1 MPIDDLSKQLA
12 NDQLILFVGAG
23 VSMSIGLPS
32 YAALIR
38 EIGEQLGF
46 DGDIFYDF
54 GDYLTLAEYYHLK
67 KTGLKELQAYLRQ
80 RWMRSDKEVS
90 ASSVHQAIVQLG
102 CKSIYT
108 TNFDSLLEQAH
119 RVFRR
124 QYHVIRSVRDLVG
137 HKSDRTQIVKLHG
150 DLNYPST
157 LVFTESSYFE
167 RLAFE
172 SPLDIKL
179 RSDAL
184 GKSILFLGYSLTD
197 INIRYLLYRLHKL
210 WELEPSKELRP
221 KSYVFIGR
229 PNPVQEEVLLSR
241 GLIPIV
247 ADSDNPSTALTEFLR
262 KIKNSTSPTKQTEKH
277 GLPNT

>member
-1 MPIDDLSKQLA
+1 M
-12 NDQLILFVGAG
+12 
-23 VSMSIGLPS
+23 SMGLPS
-32 YAALIR
+32 YAALIK

-80 RWMRSDKEVS
+80 RWMRSDKEVG

-108 TNFDSLLEQAH
+108 TNFDGLLEQAH

-124 QYHVIRSVRDLVG
+124 PYHVIRSVKDLVG
-137 HKSDRTQIVKLHG
+137 HKSDRAQIVKLHG

-247 ADSDNPSTALTEFLR
+247 ADSDNPSTALTEFLQ
-262 KIKNSTSPTKQTEKH
+262 KIKISTASTKQSDKH